1 MRIADFEL
9 LIQKLPFRNQSFD
22 IKKTNWKCKNQTV
35 LIDRIFNGKE
45 IITLNR
51 FDLINSSYNIEE
63 FIIKTLMWG
72 YPTKGRGNNI
82 DNLLK
87 PENFEK
93 LSETLKLYNESEISL
108 ETLKKDLKIEGLG
121 LSTLTKFTNFL
132 NTRINGYKAVI
143 LDNQIIEAIN
153 TRRFEELNSLI
164 GINLNNA
171 PKKYIDYLKLIDQ
184 IANKMHTQPEQVE
197 LFLFIFGRNLS
208 EIIGEEFYDD
218 YIDKK

>member
-1 MRIADFEL
+1 MKIADFEL

-35 LIDRIFNGKE
+35 LIDRIFNDKE

-51 FDLINSSYNIEE
+51 FDLINSSYDIEE

-93 LSETLKLYNESEISL
+93 LSETLKFYNETEISI

-132 NTRINGYKAVI
+132 NTRINGYKAII
-143 LDNQIIEAIN
+143 LDNKIIEAIN
-153 TRRFEELNSLI
+153 TGRFEELNSLV
-164 GINLNNA
+164 GISINNA
-171 PKKYIDYLKLIDQ
+171 QKKYIDYLKLIDQ
-184 IANKMHTQPEQVE
+184 IATITHSQPEQVE

-208 EIIGEEFYDD
+208 EIIGEECYFD
-218 YIDKK
+218 YIDMK

>member
-9 LIQKLPFRNQSFD
+9 LIHELPVRNQSFD
-22 IKKTNWKCKNQTV
+22 IKKSNWKCENQTV
-35 LIDRIFNGKE
+35 LIDRVFRNKDIV
-45 IITLNR
+45 TLNR
-51 FDLINSSYNIEE
+51 FDLINSSIDIEE

-93 LSETLKLYNESEISL
+93 LSETLRFYKDSEITI
-108 ETLKKDLKIEGLG
+108 ETLKKDLQIEGLG

-132 NTRINGYKAVI
+132 NTQINGYNAII

-153 TRRFEELNSLI
+153 SGRFEELNPLI
-164 GINLNNA
+164 GISLNNA
-171 PKKYIDYLKLIDQ
+171 PNKYTDYIKLIDQ
-184 IANKMHTQPEQVE
+184 ISKTTHSQPEQVE
-197 LFLFIFGRNLS
+197 LFLFIFGRNLT
-208 EIIGEEFYDD
+208 EIKGEECYDEIAD
-218 YIDKK
+218 I

>member
-1 MRIADFEL
+1 MKIADFEL

-35 LIDRIFNGKE
+35 LIDRIFNDKE

-51 FDLINSSYNIEE
+51 FDLINSSYDIEE

-93 LSETLKLYNESEISL
+93 LSETLKFYNETEISI

-132 NTRINGYKAVI
+132 NTRINGYKAII

-153 TRRFEELNSLI
+153 TGRFEELNSLV
-164 GINLNNA
+164 GISINNA
-171 PKKYIDYLKLIDQ
+171 QKKYIDYLKLIDQ
-184 IANKMHTQPEQVE
+184 IANITHSQPEQVE
-197 LFLFIFGRNLS
+197 LFLFIFGKNLS
-208 EIIGEEFYDD
+208 EIIGEECYFD
-218 YIDKK
+218 YIDNK